1 MKKLIT
7 DAQKMEIG
15 KLGIDG
21 HADALIALGADMYR
35 QGIVRGAVY
44 ATVGI
49 TLGILTNTMLNGLFK
64 KKPKTSAKNITKN
77 VAS

>member
-7 DAQKMEIG
+7 DTQKMEIG

-21 HADALIALGADMYR
+21 HADALIAFGADMV
-35 QGIVRGAVY
+35 VRGAVY

-49 TLGILTNTMLNGLFK
+49 TLGIFTNTMLNGLFK
-64 KKPKTSAKNITKN
+64 KKPKTSDKNTTENIP
-77 VAS
+77 S